1 MSNAGLRGRLGRL
14 SRSADSRAALALLAA
29 SLLSRALG
37 YVRELLMAAYFAT
50 SAATDAWLMASIV
63 PNLLIQ
69 ALSNALDNVL
79 IPMLVR
85 IKEGEGARAVV
96 LFSSDLFGWLTL
108 MGAAASALLELLM
121 PVIIRLLA
129 PGFHGHEYRLSIQL
143 ARIMVPVFL
152 FWLWRSVALGMLQA
166 AGSYVAT
173 GWTQVAQNVGR
184 IALIVILAPTL
195 GIRAAALGFAVG
207 TSAQLFVIVPELKRA
222 GLLHRPTLG
231 PFGTATGRFFQ
242 RAWSAIVSS
251 LANTGA
257 IVVDRILASTLPTG
271 NIAGLNFAVVL
282 VQVPVTLVLTAAVTP
297 LFTRL
302 STYQARGEYAKWARL
317 VRQLLVST
325 AVLMAAI
332 AAGLSLLSH
341 PLISAAYS
349 RGAFGR
355 HSVVMTARL
364 VPFFALGLPGSALNL
379 IGRKAAYSSGD
390 VIRPARWAIVSV
402 ALTIIAD
409 LLLIGPLGA
418 RGLALGTSFGVSAGA
433 AGITWPLWMGRI
445 ARPLVGGDVPDEPFP
460 E

>member
-14 SRSADSRAALALLAA
+14 SRSADSRAALALLTA

-85 IKEGEGARAVV
+85 IKEADGEHAVARFAA
-96 LFSSDLFGWLTL
+96 DLFGWLTV
-108 MGAAASALLELLM
+108 MGAAASALLELFM

-143 ARIMVPVFL
+143 ARIMVPLFL
-152 FWLWRSVALGMLQA
+152 FWLWRAVALGMLQA

-173 GWTQVAQNVGR
+173 GWTQVVQNVGR

-195 GIRAAALGFAVG
+195 GIRAAALGFAAG
-207 TSAQLFVIVPELKRA
+207 TAAQLLVIVPELKRA

-231 PFGTATGRFFQ
+231 PFNAAVGLFFR
-242 RAWSAIVSS
+242 RAWTAIVSS
-251 LANTGA
+251 VANTGG

-271 NIAGLNFAVVL
+271 NIAGLNFAIVL
-282 VQVPVTLVLTAAVTP
+282 VQVPVSLVLQAAVTP

-302 STYQARGEYAKWARL
+302 STYQARGEHARWARL
-317 VRQLLVST
+317 VRQLLIGA

-332 AAGLSLLSH
+332 AVGISLFSH
-341 PLISAAYS
+341 PLISLAYS
-349 RGAFGR
+349 RGAFGQR
-355 HSVVMTARL
+355 SVMLTARL
-364 VPFFALGLPGSALNL
+364 VPFFALGLPGTALNL
-379 IGRKAAYSSGD
+379 IGRKAAYSRGD
-390 VIRPARWAIVSV
+390 VVRPARWAIASV

-409 LLLIGPLGA
+409 LLLIRPLGA
-418 RGLALGTSFGVSAGA
+418 RGLALGTSLGVTFA
-433 AGITWPLWMGRI
+433 ATGISWPLWTGRNPY
-445 ARPLVGGDVPDEPFP
+445 PLVSQEAPEEPFP